1 MSYHYTVMPL
11 YPRVELRSDEVLKDV
26 ALWRSEGLGYRR
38 IADKILEKY
47 DIKVSHATVKKLIE
61 VESQRN
67 AAMITTNR
75 ALKSKVEQRLEVS
88 LDRIGE
94 ASDIV
99 WEGVQK
105 FKSPDSLK
113 EVVALT
119 SLIRSMKEIIE
130 VNIKYLVGD
139 GERRDP
145 AATQFNNIDMAAR
158 IRTYMDAECDKCKF
172 KKLYKE
178 KIVEADFS

>member
-1 MSYHYTVMPL
+1 MPL
-11 YPRVELRSDEVLKDV
+11 YPRVELRSDEVLSKI
-26 ALWRSEGLGYRR
+26 AILRSEGLGYRR
-38 IADKILEKY
+38 IAEAIETEF
-47 DIKVSHATVKKLIE
+47 DIKTSHPTIKKLIE

-67 AAMITTNR
+67 SAMITKNK
-75 ALKSKVEQRLEVS
+75 ALQTKVEQRLALS
-88 LDRIGE
+88 LDRIGQ

-105 FKSPDSLK
+105 FKSPESLK

-139 GERRDP
+139 GDRKDP

-158 IRTYMDAECDKCKF
+158 IRTYMDAECDRCKF

-178 KIVEADFS
+178 KVIDADYS